1 MSTRRIFLQQTA
13 LIGAGILAGPSD
25 LFSKPKNKIGLQLYT
40 LRDLIPKNPKEVLTK
55 VAATGF
61 KEVETFGFSSKAG
74 FWGLTVSELNTAL
87 KNLGLKSP
95 SGHYDFDA
103 YFREG
108 NLDSIK
114 PYIDAANGLG
124 QNYLTV
130 PYLGAHLRKNLDSY
144 KDIAAKL
151 SKAAVLAK
159 QSGLQLTYHNHDFEF
174 IDFGGKN
181 GYDIIVN
188 ETDPNDV
195 KLELDIY
202 WTVKGGQ
209 DPIDLFKKHPGRFV
223 LWHVKDMDRSDKS
236 YTEVGAGTIDYKKI
250 FANAKLSGMKHFF
263 VEQDIIKIDPYQ
275 SISQSLQHLK
285 RNIL

>member
-13 LIGAGILAGPSD
+13 LIGAGILASPSD

-40 LRDLIPKNPKEVLTK
+40 LRDLIAKDPKGVLTK
-55 VAATGF
+55 VAAAGF
-61 KEVETFGFSSKAG
+61 KEVETFGFSAKTG
-74 FWGLTVSELNTAL
+74 FWGVPVSEVKNML
-87 KNLGLKSP
+87 KGLGLKSP

-108 NLDSIK
+108 NPDSVK
-114 PYIDAANGLG
+114 VYIETARNMG

-130 PYLGAHLRKNLDSY
+130 PYLGAHLRKDLDAY
-144 KDIAAKL
+144 KVIAERL

-159 QSGLQLTYHNHDFEF
+159 QAGLQLTYHNHDFEF

-188 ETDPNDV
+188 ETDANDV

-209 DPIDLFKKHPGRFV
+209 DPVGLFAKHPGRFP

-236 YTEVGAGTIDYKKI
+236 YTEVGAGTIDYKKV

-263 VEQDIIKIDPYQ
+263 VEQDVIKIDPYQ
-275 SISQSLQHLK
+275 SISQSLQYLK
-285 RNIL
+285 SNIL

>member
-40 LRDLIPKNPKEVLTK
+40 LRDLIVKDPKGVLTK
-55 VAATGF
+55 VAEAGF
-61 KEVETFGFSSKAG
+61 KEVETFGFKEG
-74 FWGLTVSELNTAL
+74 FWGLTVTDLNAL
-87 KNLGLKSP
+87 FKNLGLKSP

-108 NLDSIK
+108 NIDSIK
-114 PYIDAANGLG
+114 PYIDAAKGLG

-130 PYLGAHLRKNLDSY
+130 PYLGAHLRKSLDSY

-159 QSGLQLTYHNHDFEF
+159 QSDLQLTYHNHDFEF
-174 IDFGGKN
+174 IDFGGKT

-188 ETDPNDV
+188 ETDANDV

-209 DPIDLFKKHPGRFV
+209 DPIALFQKHPGRFV

-236 YTEVGAGTIDYKKI
+236 YTEVGAGTIDYKKL

-275 SISQSLQHLK
+275 SINQSLQYIK
-285 RNIL
+285 KNIL